1 MLIKI
6 AGLAVGMAASLLMLM
21 FIYQQNNFDTFHT
34 NKDEIYHLIIENKR
48 EGLTDHLAVGTAAMG
63 VSLYEEFPGITGFT
77 RFSMHGEAY
86 FQVDDQVKMLRDIQ
100 HADSS
105 LFSMFSFELLR
116 GNPETALK
124 APFTMVLTASGA
136 RQLFGDSDPI
146 GRVLKMNGKHD
157 YVVTGVMKDPPA
169 NSHLQ
174 FNGLISFSTLYHLDG
189 YYMDW
194 DGGWGYYTYLRMD
207 KNTGPEHLK
216 EKLPA
221 FLEKHIN
228 YKYRNYGVEL
238 SMKFDKL
245 TDVYLNSAAPQYL
258 FVSGNKTN
266 LFIFGVVAV
275 FILLIAC
282 INFMN
287 LSTARFAT
295 RSREVGVRKTFGANR
310 TQLIFQFLGE
320 SVVISL
326 IALVGAMLLTE
337 LFLTDLSDLFDTKI
351 SLSDF
356 SVWIWVLFLIAL
368 ALLVGVFSGSYPAF
382 FLSSFRP
389 DQVLKGNFL
398 PRTKGSWFRNSLVTG
413 QFLISA
419 VLITSTIGVF
429 RQLNFMGKKELGFDR
444 ENVMVLELKGERS
457 QQSVEQLKSAIMQM
471 PYVLSAAASTDIPV
485 WGLTSNG
492 YIPEGMETSVMLNV
506 VDVDEDW
513 LETMRIGLV
522 EGRNFDGAMANDK
535 ENIIINQTLAEK
547 MGWNDPIGRYLQRD
561 GKRHVIGVV
570 NDFHFSPLHH
580 PIQPL
585 VITTNPFRN
594 FYYLSVRL
602 NMNDYRRAIED
613 IETIWAE
620 LLPAEPFIYKFLDQ
634 MLVSTYEKEEKFG
647 KGFTWFALLAIFL
660 ACLGLFA
667 LSSILTV
674 QRKKEIGIRKTFG
687 ADAGI
692 IVWHLGKDFLKLV
705 LAGNILAVFAS
716 WFFLE
721 SWLGN
726 FAYHAPQAWWPYA
739 FTFFITITIAMLTVA
754 WQSIRA
760 ARLNPVD
767 AIRYE

>member
-1 MLIKI
+1 MIRHLLILMLRQIQKDKLFMLIRI
-6 AGLAVGMAASLLMLM
+6 AGLAVGMAASLLMLL

-63 VSLYEEFPGITGFT
+63 VSLYEEFPEITGFT

-86 FQVDDQVKMLRDIQ
+86 FQVGDQVKMLGDIQ
-100 HADSS
+100 HADSG

-124 APFTMVLTASGA
+124 APFTMVLTESGA
-136 RQLFGDSDPI
+136 RQLLGDSDPM
-146 GRVLKMNGKHD
+146 GKVLKMNGKHD
-157 YVVTGVMKDPPA
+157 YLVTGVMKDPPA

-228 YKYRNYGVEL
+228 YKYRNYGVEI

-245 TDVYLNSAAPQYL
+245 TDVYLNSAAPEYL
-258 FVSGNKTN
+258 FISGNKTN
-266 LFIFGVVAV
+266 LFIFGIVAV

-287 LSTARFAT
+287 LSTAGFAA
-295 RSREVGVRKTFGANR
+295 RSREVGVRKTFGASR

-326 IALVGAMLLTE
+326 IALVGAILLTE
-337 LFLTDLSDLFDTKI
+337 IFLTDLSELFDTKI

-356 SVWIWVLFLIAL
+356 SVWIWVLFIIAL
-368 ALLVGVFSGSYPAF
+368 ALLVGIFSGSYPAF

-389 DQVLKGNFL
+389 GQVLKGNFL
-398 PRTKGSWFRNSLVTG
+398 PGNKGSWFRNALVIG

-419 VLITSTIGVF
+419 ALITSTIGVF

-457 QQSVEQLKSAIMQM
+457 QQSVEQLKTAINQM
-471 PYVLSAAASTDIPV
+471 PYVLSAGASTNIPV

-492 YIPEGMETSVMLNV
+492 YIPEGMETSVLLNV

-513 LETMRIGLV
+513 LETMRIELV
-522 EGRNFDGAMANDK
+522 EGRNFDAAIAKDN
-535 ENIIINQTLAEK
+535 ENIIVNQTLAEK
-547 MGWNDPIGRYLQRD
+547 MDWDDPIGKYLQRD
-561 GKRHVIGVV
+561 GKHHVIGVV
-570 NDFHFSPLHH
+570 DDFHFSPLHQ

-602 NMNDYRRAIED
+602 NTNDYRRAIED
-613 IETIWAE
+613 IETIWTE

-634 MLVSTYEKEEKFG
+634 MLLSTYEKEEKFG
-647 KGFTWFALLAIFL
+647 KGFTWFALLAVFL

-667 LSSILTV
+667 LSGCLH
-674 QRKKEIGIRKTFG
+674 FPP
-687 ADAGI
+687 
-692 IVWHLGKDFLKLV
+692 F
-705 LAGNILAVFAS
+705 
-716 WFFLE
+716 
-721 SWLGN
+721 
-726 FAYHAPQAWWPYA
+726 
-739 FTFFITITIAMLTVA
+739 
-754 WQSIRA
+754 
-760 ARLNPVD
+760 
-767 AIRYE
+767 